1 MSSWPEKMSV
11 GPIRE
16 WPGTMRAPANRE
28 VARFKRP
35 GHWEND
41 GRGGKK
47 WVSQT
52 PMPLSVTLQDLD
64 RELRHLGA
72 ADAEL
77 LVAIDPTQFR
87 NDGRPY
93 ANAKSAHPGVIL
105 SFTIP
110 KIGTVSYPCDK
121 YTRWEDNLRAI
132 AAALESLRLVERHGV
147 TRHGEQYRG
156 FLAIEATAA
165 PAGFATKEEAVAF
178 LADVVRDEWENGN
191 VDTRDQ
197 NIRAL
202 VRGAQRRTHP
212 DHGGDSATFQRV
224 SFAEARLREAGLL

>member
-1 MSSWPEKMSV
+1 MSDWPEDMTV

-16 WPGTMRAPANRE
+16 WPGSMRAPMNRE

-35 GHWEND
+35 GHFEND

-47 WVSQT
+47 WIGQT
-52 PMPLSVTLQDLD
+52 PMPLSATLGDLD
-64 RELRHLGA
+64 RELRHLKA
-72 ADAEL
+72 KDAEL

-93 ANAKSAHPGVIL
+93 ANAKAAHPGVIL

-147 TRHGEQYRG
+147 VRHGQQYRG

-165 PAGFATKEEAVAF
+165 PAGFAMAQDALMF
-178 LADVVRDEWENGN
+178 LAGVTGLPYADNTVSFMLR
-191 VDTRDQ
+191 
-197 NIRAL
+197 RA
-202 VRGAQRRTHP
+202 QQKTHP
-212 DHGGDSATFQRV
+212 DRPGGDAAKFQRV
-224 SFAEARLREAGLL
+224 SLAEAKLREDGLL